1 MFLEIS
7 CMFAN
12 LFSFLFNHENAQPL
26 IFLAFVDI
34 RNSK

>member
-1 MFLEIS
+1 MLLEIS

-12 LFSFLFNHENAQPL
+12 LLSFFFNHENTQSL

-34 RNSK
+34 RNGQ

>member
-1 MFLEIS
+1 MLLENA

-12 LFSFLFNHENAQPL
+12 LFSFFFNHKNAQPL

-34 RNSK
+34 RNGK